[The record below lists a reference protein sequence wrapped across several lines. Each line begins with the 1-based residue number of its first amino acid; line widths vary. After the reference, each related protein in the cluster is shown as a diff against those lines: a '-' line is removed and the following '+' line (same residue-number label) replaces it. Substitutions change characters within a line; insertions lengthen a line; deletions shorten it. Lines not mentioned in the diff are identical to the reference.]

1 MGRHRKREPIRP
13 TPLVVLAGAWVM
25 LTTAGSVQSGTELVG
40 RGPVLD
46 DSDHATLVRATR
58 AIRPAPPI
66 PLGERVVR
74 AALAK
79 VGVPYVWGA
88 KGPNAFDCSGLT
100 GWAWRQFG
108 VGLGPDTYTQIHQGR
123 RVDSPLPGD
132 LIFPVNSMGVR
143 GPGHVQLAISPT
155 QVVEAPGRGMTVRV
169 IPMPAKY
176 VAIRPQ

>member
-1 MGRHRKREPIRP
+1 MS
-13 TPLVVLAGAWVM
+13 PLVVAGFVLGGAVAILSAADPVEPGMQLW
-25 LTTAGSVQSGTELVG
+25 AS
-40 RGPVLD
+40 GPVFD

-58 AIRPAPPI
+58 AVRPRPPI
-66 PLGERVVR
+66 PLGERVVQ

-88 KGPNAFDCSGLT
+88 KGPNTFDCSGLT

-108 VGLGPDTYTQIHQGR
+108 VRLGPDTYTQVHQGH
-123 RVDSPLPGD
+123 RVSDVLPGD
-132 LIFPVNSMGVR
+132 LIFPLDSMGAR

-169 IPMPAKY
+169 RAMPARY
-176 VAIRPQ
+176 VAIRPDPSPG